1 MVFLFPPSRRSQLD
15 QAVVVGEE
23 AKSIPASAAAAAA
36 AAAVVCPQT
45 AFKSLAGPA
54 IDVSLSLSVPLSY
67 LPNSTAS

>member
-36 AAAVVCPQT
+36 AAVVCPQN